1 MSALIPHRSDS
12 NVTATSD
19 KTATAETTASPDT
32 TATAEMV
39 MRTTRKSRVLPA
51 AAGLGV
57 LLLLSGCL
65 DDPAPPFEITGDGS
79 VDGLAFFDTERTG
92 VFDPSGGDT
101 ALEGIRVEIRDRGTP
116 RAFAGSQVQT
126 GGDGRFVVEGL
137 PPGTHDV
144 WVDETSLPEGVLLC
158 QNPRSVSVYRFQ
170 AAGIDIIGEPVC
182 LISIQEAKDAGVGAF
197 VNIQGIVTATPD
209 DIRSDYTYV
218 QDGSAGIRVFGSLGA
233 AGADLQRG
241 DRITLTGEI
250 GIFNNDIQLAE
261 PGVDEVEP
269 GVGEIAPQAVTTGT
283 IAEVG
288 PNAADPLQG
297 RLVVVRSA
305 QLVGGFTGGG
315 NRNGLIDD
323 GSGATEVRIETG
335 ISGSGDETIR
345 NNLGL
350 EVGAC
355 YDITGVIGNFRGTG
369 QLFPRDGADFVEVA
383 CND

>member
-1 MSALIPHRSDS
+1 MPTPSHSGLDVTVTSDT
-12 NVTATSD
+12 TAT
-19 KTATAETTASPDT
+19 PDT

-39 MRTTRKSRVLPA
+39 MRTTRKSRLLPA
-51 AAGLGV
+51 VAGLGA

-79 VDGLAFFDTERTG
+79 VDGLAFFDSERTG

-101 ALEGIRVEIRDRGTP
+101 PLEGIRVEIRDRGTP

-126 GGDGRFVVEGL
+126 GADGRFVVEGL
-137 PPGTHDV
+137 PPGTHHV

-158 QNPRSVSVYRFQ
+158 QNPRSVSVYRLQ
-170 AAGIDIIGEPVC
+170 AAGIEIIGEPVC
-182 LISIQEAKDAGVGAF
+182 LISIQEAKEAGVGTF
-197 VNIQGIVTATPD
+197 VNIQGIVTATQA

-233 AGADLQRG
+233 VAADLQRG
-241 DRITLTGEI
+241 DRITLTGEV
-250 GIFNNDIQLAE
+250 GIFNNDLQLTG
-261 PGVDEVEP
+261 PSVDAVEA
-269 GVGEIAPQAVTTGT
+269 GIGELAPQAVNTGT
-283 IAEVG
+283 IVEIGADNR
-288 PNAADPLQG
+288 NALQG
-297 RLVVVRSA
+297 RLVVVRGA
-305 QLVGGFTGGG
+305 QLVRGFTTGG

-335 ISGSGDETIR
+335 ISGGGDETIR
-345 NNLGL
+345 QNLGL
-350 EVGAC
+350 EIGAC
-355 YDITGVIGNFRGTG
+355 YDITGVIGNFQGTG

>member
-1 MSALIPHRSDS
+1 MRK
-12 NVTATSD
+12 TS
-19 KTATAETTASPDT
+19 KT
-32 TATAEMV
+32 
-39 MRTTRKSRVLPA
+39 RVLPA
-51 AAGLGV
+51 LAGLGA

-65 DDPAPPFEITGDGS
+65 DDPAPPFEITGEGA
-79 VDGLAFFDTERTG
+79 VDGLAYFDTERTG
-92 VFDPSGGDT
+92 TFDPSGGD
-101 ALEGIRVEIRDRGTP
+101 ALLEGIRIEIRDRGTP

-126 GGDGRFVVEGL
+126 GGDGRFEVTAL

-158 QNPRSVSVYRFQ
+158 QNPRRVSVYRLQ
-170 AAGIDIIGEPVC
+170 VAAVEIVGEPVC
-182 LISIQEAKDAGVGAF
+182 LISIQEAKDAGVGTF
-197 VNIQGIVTATPD
+197 VNVQGIVTATPA

-233 AGADLQRG
+233 VGGDLQRG

-250 GIFNNDIQLAE
+250 GIFNDDWQLTG
-261 PGVDEVEP
+261 PSVDDVEV
-269 GVGEIAPQAVTTGT
+269 GAGEVAPQAVASGT

-288 PNAADPLQG
+288 PDNRNPLQG
-297 RLVVVRSA
+297 RLVVVRGA
-305 QLVGGFTGGG
+305 ELVRGFTSGG

-345 NNLGL
+345 GNLGL
-350 EVGAC
+350 EIGAC

-369 QLFPRDGADFVEVA
+369 QLFPRDGSDFVEVA